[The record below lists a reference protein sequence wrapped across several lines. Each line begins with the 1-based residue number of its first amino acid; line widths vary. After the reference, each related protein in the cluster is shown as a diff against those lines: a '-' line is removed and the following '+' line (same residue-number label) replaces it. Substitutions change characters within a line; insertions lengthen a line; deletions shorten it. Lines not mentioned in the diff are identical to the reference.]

1 MESNDKKWKLGEIA
15 TLPRTEKVLKDG
27 DSTSYARYIGSRYI
41 CIREATEGQNGIL
54 MKVLGKAFSDQV
66 KLVGGEPFGKDDGEE
81 LFSGRR
87 YYSYPFPSSN
97 EVKEV
102 LDILRGNPSLLQK
115 FEDAKMHVNPD
126 GIFWVRETI
135 RGTFLKK
142 NLQVYGGRNGQLYN
156 PSDDINYYRITI
168 VYFDKDQLIW

>member
-1 MESNDKKWKLGEIA
+1 DKKWKLGEIA

-115 FEDAKMHVNPD
+115 FEEAKMHVNPD

>member
-87 YYSYPFPSSN
+87 SYSYPFPSAN

-115 FEDAKMHVNPD
+115 FEEAKMHVNPD
-126 GIFWVRETI
+126 GIFWVRETT
-135 RGTFLKK
+135 RSTFLKK